1 MRTRLFTALLQASVI
16 SILLSGC
23 LVSNTP
29 LLTAANSDR
38 LPFPPHSI
46 LSNGTP
52 ENVAMDLADDNSYI
66 ISSLPADDKN
76 SDRFED
82 RLYFKRISD
91 NTYAYSRREIDKDTG
106 AVQRYV
112 YGYMRIINGNRI
124 ANHEPE
130 CSDFDPS
137 ELKKFGVEITEKNI
151 NDDLSSSSCNI
162 PSVEVLETLLRNY
175 LNDPKNEEKIKYN
188 ENQSTMTITSK

>member
-38 LPFPPHSI
+38 LPLPPHSI
-46 LSNGTP
+46 LSNGTS
-52 ENVAMDLADDNSYI
+52 ENVALDLADDNSYI

-76 SDRFED
+76 SDRLED
-82 RLYFKRISD
+82 RLYFKKISD

-106 AVQRYV
+106 AIQRYA
-112 YGYMRIINGNRI
+112 YGYMRILDGNKI

-137 ELKKFGVEITEKNI
+137 EVKKLGVEIIEKNI
-151 NDDLSSSSCNI
+151 NDDFSSSSCNI
-162 PSVEVLETLLRNY
+162 PSVEVLETLLRSY

-188 ENQSTMTITSK
+188 ENQSSMTIITK